1 MSMEDGELAEE
12 TLDSSGPRGVLSS
25 RTPNTNKKEREE
37 ALKELL
43 LKSNAKAD
51 LRRIRKGF
59 RATFDENATL
69 MDDQRTAREHKKQ
82 EMRLTM
88 MEKGT
93 DTDKLRQSRMPDS
106 HVERSRVHKPA
117 DTNFNIQQSASA
129 IRKDTLAM
137 GFGLQTG
144 EDMLRT
150 AHNSSDASRRRLK
163 KLSDFSGSKEEG
175 TRSKED
181 VIGLEDPPYKAQS
194 LVSDSQTGTD
204 RGQHYGGRC
213 ADSDDLIGQ
222 LGDLSIGKQSKDRD
236 KSVSRRYLCPCL
248 IVFVSSFPLLC
259 LKPLFV
265 GSNGGGSARCI
276 HTISIFTQKFR
287 L

>member
-43 LKSNAKAD
+43 LKSKAKAD

-69 MDDQRTAREHKKQ
+69 MNDQCIARDHKKQ

-88 MEKGT
+88 TEKGT

-117 DTNFNIQQSASA
+117 DKNFNMQQSAPA
-129 IRKDTLAM
+129 IRKDTLAT
-137 GFGLQTG
+137 GFGPQTG
-144 EDMLRT
+144 GDVLRT

-181 VIGLEDPPYKAQS
+181 VTDSEDPPYKAQS
-194 LVSDSQTGTD
+194 LVSDSQTGTMLKED

-222 LGDLSIGKQSKDRD
+222 LGYLSIGKQGKDRD
-236 KSVSRRYLCPCL
+236 KSVSQRGFIPVPDCDCFIISASMLERT
-248 IVFVSSFPLLC
+248 SSM
-259 LKPLFV
+259 LFSYV
-265 GSNGGGSARCI
+265 ATVARMQDL
-276 HTISIFTQKFR
+276 STQT
-287 L
+287 